1 MGLYLTDVQMTFHEL
16 KHLNS
21 KSSYCDSFIK
31 DNGNLRTYHGRL
43 NIKLM
48 LKTLQNHMGL
58 ACIVQQKEY
67 FSTVME
73 SRDLVPVSRPVF

>member
-48 LKTLQNHMGL
+48 LKTLQNH
-58 ACIVQQKEY
+58 
-67 FSTVME
+67 
-73 SRDLVPVSRPVF
+73 